1 MALKWPVALVTAD
14 SEATKYDESCI
25 GVERSQN
32 DIRESD
38 SNVIQVMADDVLKP
52 RT

>member
-1 MALKWPVALVTAD
+1 MALKWPVTIVTAD
-14 SEATKYDESCI
+14 SEATKHDETYV

-38 SNVIQVMADDVLKP
+38 SDVIQVTANDIVRP

>member
-1 MALKWPVALVTAD
+1 MALKWPVTLVTAD
-14 SEATKYDESCI
+14 SEATKHDESYV

-38 SNVIQVMADDVLKP
+38 SRVIQVTADIIVKP
-52 RT
+52 GT

>member
-1 MALKWPVALVTAD
+1 MVLKRPVTLVTAD

-25 GVERSQN
+25 GVERSQS

-38 SNVIQVMADDVLKP
+38 SSVIQVTAEDIVKP
-52 RT
+52 GT